1 MNSRSILK
9 AVSGFL
15 IASYV
20 IFSFPSHT
28 LKTSERILGNQRRF
42 IVPMN
47 AECLSMKRVAASGLC
62 SGEVFN
68 YKICTFGAYSV
79 TETIIEEKFQKLEN
93 FNSSSCLSAV
103 DAVCKRY
110 LPSAQAIHNLLA
122 LAICGISFLIYRVV
136 DDKSKLMTI
145 SVDRCVTVL
154 CYLTGKE
161 GPDLHQC
168 EPLHLQCSYH
178 RYIWIY

>member
-68 YKICTFGAYSV
+68 YKICSFGAYSV

-110 LPSAQAIHNLLA
+110 LPSAQASQNLLA
-122 LAICGISFLIYRVV
+122 LAICGLLFLFYRVV
-136 DDKSKLMTI
+136 DDTSSFSTI
-145 SVDRCVTVL
+145 DRCV
-154 CYLTGKE
+154 
-161 GPDLHQC
+161 
-168 EPLHLQCSYH
+168 
-178 RYIWIY
+178 